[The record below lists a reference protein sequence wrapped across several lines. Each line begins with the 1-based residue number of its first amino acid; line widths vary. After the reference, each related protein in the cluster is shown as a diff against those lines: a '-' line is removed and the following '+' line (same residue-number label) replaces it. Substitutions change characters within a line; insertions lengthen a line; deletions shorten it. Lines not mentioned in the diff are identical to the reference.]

1 VNAAAAGPGVVT
13 DSTSDLEA
21 AWARRY
27 GIDVVPL
34 FVNFGEQRFRDEV
47 DLTRAEFYARLGT
60 CGVLPTTSQPTA
72 AMFEEAYRPYVESG
86 RDIVSVH
93 IAQELSGTINAAR
106 AAAAQFPGARI
117 ELIDSRTTSGGLAL
131 LTIRAGQLAQRGVG
145 TDAIVAA
152 VTRDS
157 ENEAGFVALPDLSHP
172 VRTGRVSRAQAA
184 IGGLLKIVP
193 VLRFG
198 NGAVEVEGR
207 VRTFARAQETLVE
220 STLRV
225 IGDVARSRILV
236 IHAHALE
243 GARALQAQLRGRLE
257 AEPEFFEVAEA
268 GPAIAAHSGQGAL
281 AIFSVAG

>member
-1 VNAAAAGPGVVT
+1 MRSRPSATCWSKTATMHWYAHSSCRWPRNGR
-13 DSTSDLEA
+13 SS
-21 AWARRY
+21 RRRRWLA
-27 GIDVVPL
+27 I
-34 FVNFGEQRFRDEV
+34 
-47 DLTRAEFYARLGT
+47 
-60 CGVLPTTSQPTA
+60 
-72 AMFEEAYRPYVESG
+72 
-86 RDIVSVH
+86 
-93 IAQELSGTINAAR
+93 
-106 AAAAQFPGARI
+106 GA
-117 ELIDSRTTSGGLAL
+117 
-131 LTIRAGQLAQRGVG
+131 
-145 TDAIVAA
+145 AIVAA